1 MTGFVVESFTPMAKN
16 TLLGFATVRV
26 PSGLLFHDVAIHR
39 QNGSAWAS
47 PASKPM
53 TDRNGGVMRDGEGR
67 VRYTPVV
74 SFSDK
79 TVRTRWSNAV
89 VAALKEQRPEA
100 LG

>member
-16 TLLGFATVRV
+16 SLIGFATVRV
-26 PSGLLFHDVAIHR
+26 PSGLVFHDVGVHR
-39 QNGSAWAS
+39 KNDSAQAS

-53 TDRNGGVMRDGEGR
+53 IDRNRCVMKDGEGR

-89 VAALKEQRPEA
+89 VATLK
-100 LG
+100 

>member
-1 MTGFVVESFTPMAKN
+1 MTGFVVESFTSMAKN
-16 TLLGFATVRV
+16 SLLGFATVRM
-26 PSGLLFHDVAIHR
+26 PSGLVLHDVAIHR

-53 TDRNGGVMRDGEGR
+53 ISHNGFVMKDGEGR

-89 VAALKEQRPEA
+89 VAALKGQRPEV
-100 LG
+100 LS

>member
-74 SFSDK
+74 SFSNK

-89 VAALKEQRPEA
+89 VAALEEQRPEA

>member
-16 TLLGFATVRV
+16 SLIGFATVRA
-26 PSGLLFHDVAIHR
+26 PSGLVFHDVGVHR
-39 QNGSAWAS
+39 KNDSARAS
-47 PASKPM
+47 LASKPM
-53 TDRNGGVMRDGEGR
+53 INRNGFVMKDGEGR

-79 TVRTRWSNAV
+79 MVRTRWSNAV
-89 VAALKEQRPEA
+89 VAALEEQRPEA